1 MARVLDAK
9 FRTIGIDKEALD
21 QQVGDKKEATAVEKE
36 RDAAFAQMANYY
48 DDQLALQQ
56 QAANSIRRD
65 LNQTVEEFR
74 HDNQLKHTRKE
85 WDINRPDGKQIDGPA
100 RMGDDDPRAG
110 PSSMQ
115 KFDGEDLSAGDRK
128 AAQLEQ
134 SRIWWEEQAAQKAAM
149 KAAEKESDMA
159 YGELARYQDLVQQ
172 DAKSQETQL
181 RRDMNRATLD
191 INQRL
196 AEERKL
202 REAQERDSTLAAN
215 MAEMDA
221 VFNSPLMSED
231 PALAASA
238 QSAYRVRKDHYK
250 GMSDAEKKA
259 ILDTQLAQMEENKA
273 RRAAKEQE
281 EAMYARGQLDVKRAL
296 DEQARRVEDFR
307 KTQMDRASDV
317 LKKQMAEKEARDKAN
332 ADLYRNKIAPDFF
345 QQFGTSHR

>member
-238 QSAYRVRKDHYK
+238 LGVPRAQGPLQGDVGRREEGDPRYAACADGGEQGAAGGQGAGGGDVR
-250 GMSDAEKKA
+250 
-259 ILDTQLAQMEENKA
+259 T
-273 RRAAKEQE
+273 RAAGR
-281 EAMYARGQLDVKRAL
+281 EACAGRAGASRGRL
-296 DEQARRVEDFR
+296 
-307 KTQMDRASDV
+307 
-317 LKKQMAEKEARDKAN
+317 
-332 ADLYRNKIAPDFF
+332 P
-345 QQFGTSHR
+345 